1 MKLNKDM
8 KANWIRYRL
17 KSDKQIYECSPSCLQ
32 KDGRLEHTI
41 KRLWGEELVNDHI
54 LLNPNEYEI
63 IPQQDF
69 FEFRRET
76 ARQILCTILE
86 TGVDYHDSLIDRAI
100 EITDK
105 LIEKL

>member
-1 MKLNKDM
+1 M

-17 KSDKQIYECSPSCLQ
+17 KSDRQIYECSPLCLQ

-41 KRLWGEELVNDHI
+41 KRLLGGEKWANEHI

-76 ARQILCTILE
+76 ARQILCTMLE
-86 TGVDYHDSLIDRAI
+86 TGADYHESLIDRAI